1 MKCESALLARE
12 DGFGSVTC
20 CGCGCGLV
28 HVQLGVT
35 TLTLTDEQYQ
45 RFVAMLVDS
54 AASYENR
61 RHANGSYELDEGNWA
76 DTEGTDADYSNPF
89 RN

>member
-1 MKCESALLARE
+1 MQCESALLARE
-12 DGFGSVTC
+12 DGFGSVTR
-20 CGCGCGLV
+20 CGHGLV

-35 TLTLTDEQYQ
+35 TLTLTDGQYQ

-54 AASYENR
+54 AASYEMR
-61 RHANGSYELDEGNWA
+61 RHANGACELDEGKGA

>member
-1 MKCESALLARE
+1 MHCESALLAHE
-12 DGFGSVTC
+12 DGLSSVTR
-20 CGCGCGLV
+20 CGHGLV

-45 RFVAMLVDS
+45 RFVAMLIDS
-54 AASYENR
+54 AASYETR
-61 RHANGSYELDEGNWA
+61 RHANGSCQLDEVSGA
-76 DTEGTDADYSNPF
+76 GTEGTDADYSNPF